1 MKRGN
6 LIIIPDENQILS
18 PIFSE
23 DIIGKD
29 AHNNGIEKFIK
40 KYYPNTPIQI
50 DLNDYNGAPCEIAKM
65 NHLVVKTEDTVS
77 LVIIYLPGIITDRQ
91 ITWLMEQRLIFEQY
105 QTCVGLSET
114 RRR

>member
-29 AHNNGIEKFIK
+29 VHNNEIEKFIK
-40 KYYPNTPIQI
+40 KSKYSNS
-50 DLNDYNGAPCEIAKM
+50 N
-65 NHLVVKTEDTVS
+65 
-77 LVIIYLPGIITDRQ
+77 
-91 ITWLMEQRLIFEQY
+91 
-105 QTCVGLSET
+105 
-114 RRR
+114 

>member
-50 DLNDYNGAPCEIAKM
+50 
-65 NHLVVKTEDTVS
+65 
-77 LVIIYLPGIITDRQ
+77 
-91 ITWLMEQRLIFEQY
+91 
-105 QTCVGLSET
+105 
-114 RRR
+114 

>member
-6 LIIIPDENQILS
+6 LIIIPDENQILN
-18 PIFSE
+18 PIFKE

-29 AHNNGIEKFIK
+29 AHNSGIEKFIK
-40 KYYPNTPIQI
+40 KYYPNTPIKI

-77 LVIIYLPGIITDRQ
+77 LIIIYLPEFVTDRQ
-91 ITWLMEQRLIFEQY
+91 ITWLMEQRLN
-105 QTCVGLSET
+105 
-114 RRR
+114 

>member
-40 KYYPNTPIQI
+40 KYYPNTPIQ
-50 DLNDYNGAPCEIAKM
+50 NEPFSSQNGGYSFFG
-65 NHLVVKTEDTVS
+65 NHL
-77 LVIIYLPGIITDRQ
+77 
-91 ITWLMEQRLIFEQY
+91 FA
-105 QTCVGLSET
+105 
-114 RRR
+114 